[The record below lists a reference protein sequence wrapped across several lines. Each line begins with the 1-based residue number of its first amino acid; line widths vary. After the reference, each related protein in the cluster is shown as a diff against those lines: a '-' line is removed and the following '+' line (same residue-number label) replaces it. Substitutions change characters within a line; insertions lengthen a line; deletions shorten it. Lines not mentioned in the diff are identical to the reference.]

1 MVKTEMTTTIAH
13 KNELGYGIYTS
24 SDIAQLLGI
33 PRRKVTY
40 YLKNYWDDRLGK
52 ELFNDSYSWQTENGK
67 VKAVNFYVLIELF
80 VCFKLQELG
89 VKPKRIL
96 EARKNIAKDTNTQY
110 PFATSKVLS
119 DNRKIWYE
127 FQDSIIDADGTRQTN
142 FETIIKDYVNN
153 IDFDKHE
160 QAIKFYPNGRK
171 SKVVINP
178 HNQFGQP
185 IIEGTNINAE
195 TIYSMYKS
203 GETLE
208 SLTYLYDLNEKSVKD
223 VIAFY
228 QKAA

>member
-1 MVKTEMTTTIAH
+1 MTATIQH
-13 KNELGYGIYTS
+13 KNALGYGIYTS
-24 SDIAQLLGI
+24 TDIAQLLGI

-52 ELFNDSYSWQTENGK
+52 ELFNDSYSWQTENRK
-67 VKAVNFYVLIELF
+67 VKAVNFYVLIELY
-80 VCFKLQELG
+80 VCFKLQEFG

-96 EARKNIAKDTNTQY
+96 EARKNIAKETNTQY

-119 DNRKIWYE
+119 DNHKIWYKFE
-127 FQDSIIDADGTRQTN
+127 DSIIDADGTRQTN
-142 FETIIKDYVNN
+142 FEKIINDYVKN
-153 IDFDKHE
+153 IDFDNHE
-160 QAIKFYPNGRK
+160 QAMKFYPNGRK
-171 SKVVINP
+171 SSVVINP